1 MELVQ
6 IEVTPQTAAKL
17 VLMDEVDLHGS
28 WSCSIAE
35 KILHEIS
42 CFDLDELLL
51 LIDGQKHPCHADC
64 DKVPQF
70 GQMKTILSVP
80 RVILQTGHDLNYA
93 QLGLQLKGDI
103 HASPTS
109 NIKYGE
115 NHGKGAALLGLALI
129 DNGQIKLSSLSRAF
143 CQIQDTRK
151 AEKVATMLQF
161 RIPVVRMLLKNA
173 CQNTTN
179 GYLPLMQLAESTRR
193 RRAQSIRTI
202 LKELRTLNH
211 KELNIRLDRIVW
223 EETEVNDATEV

>member
-6 IEVTPQTAAKL
+6 IEVSPHTAAKL
-17 VLMDEVDLHGS
+17 VLFDEVNLHTGWPS
-28 WSCSIAE
+28 YTTE

-42 CFDLDELLL
+42 CFDLDELLS
-51 LIDGQKHPCHADC
+51 LIDGQKYPCEADC
-64 DKVPQF
+64 DKIPQF
-70 GQMKTILSVP
+70 GKLQTILSVP
-80 RVILQTGHDLNYA
+80 YVVLQTGHDMNYA

-103 HASPTS
+103 HATPTA

-115 NHGKGAALLGLALI
+115 NHGKGAALLGLVLVN
-129 DNGQIKLSSLSRAF
+129 DGQIKLSALSRAY
-143 CQIQDTRK
+143 CQIQDTK
-151 AEKVATMLQF
+151 YAKKIAAMLLF
-161 RIPVVRMLLKNA
+161 RIPVIRMIIKNA
-173 CQNTTN
+173 RQNTTN
-179 GYLPLMQLAESTRR
+179 GYLPLIQLAESTRR